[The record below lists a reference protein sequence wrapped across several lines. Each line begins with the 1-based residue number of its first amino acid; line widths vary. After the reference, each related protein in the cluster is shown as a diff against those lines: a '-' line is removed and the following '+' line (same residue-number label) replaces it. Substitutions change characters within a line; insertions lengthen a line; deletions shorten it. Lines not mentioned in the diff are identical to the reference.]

1 MKRLLR
7 VNKKGK
13 QVFLNGMLRLLCNIW
28 YLFGK
33 LSQNSTMDR
42 QNGGVFR
49 IQLNAFIIIIID
61 QIKERNYRTNERTN
75 KQTNKRPIQCES
87 FWPKMCAHRN
97 PFKVTK
103 SRSHCASKW
112 KQTITLFISM
122 LNSND
127 EFIQ

>member
-75 KQTNKRPIQCES
+75 KQTNKRPIQCANP
-87 FWPKMCAHRN
+87 FGQNVPIRN
-97 PFKVTK
+97 PFEMTK
-103 SRSHCASKW
+103 SR
-112 KQTITLFISM
+112 TLCVQMETNNHIIYF
-122 LNSND
+122 NVK
-127 EFIQ
+127 FQR